1 MKTLNYFNPLHLSV
15 LLFDL
20 FCKNLLDKETVDF
33 ETCEKSSFSN
43 LELSDLEILVQWGD
57 LTNALEHDSAYLKAL
72 KSIKDEVFLNLG
84 LKPKEDYLT
93 KTVLSH
99 EVMRSLTARY
109 SNPSNYLLN

>member
-1 MKTLNYFNPLHLSV
+1 MNINYKETLIEAAHAGGEILKKYFGQTLNLI
-15 LLFDL
+15 
-20 FCKNLLDKETVDF
+20 
-33 ETCEKSSFSN
+33 EKSTA
-43 LELSDLEILVQWGD
+43 SDFKTEADAIV
-57 LTNALEHDSAYLKAL
+57 